1 MKKKEIRNILSGFDK
16 TELPSKGRIL
26 SACPEAVGEAQIRR
40 SVRKRNIIILAV
52 VVSAVL
58 VLVGCA
64 AEVKEY
70 REAVAFFEEY
80 SLSVGDLS
88 RSEIKKVYRDIKTEK
103 FVFEK
108 TAEVLLR
115 TVDGYDLN
123 GNEPTPEELKAVWD
137 NLGAPEDDIYTW
149 YYIDNEIVV
158 DGITQS
164 GEMMFEKR
172 IDGEAVW
179 STRIDLRD
187 SFVEGYSI
195 ISDTYIAVYGVDG
208 RNIDGRKSAG
218 FIDFL
223 NENNGER
230 LWRYVFDDYKFFSIA
245 EILQSGDEIVIFG
258 RGDLES
264 FVFTRMDISGA
275 VTYQK
280 ITEIGN
286 MGIWD
291 VATFGDG
298 YLVQLGGYQQSEKL
312 VKVSSKGEI
321 SESFSYSS
329 EDTAY
334 FIKDMMEY
342 GGMIYLSTYAVPKNG
357 RDIQTSH
364 DEIGAVLEKIWNV
377 SPGEAD
383 SGEMSNY
390 GIFMNVEN
398 LTENLRNNYTAVLL
412 VCDTETG
419 IPGEFY
425 SVKGSVCGELSL
437 NENGEML
444 WETEYISDSY
454 YSPTT
459 SSFSIGGACY
469 VYRHTFDRDGEL
481 VSSEKTGEVSSFR
494 R

>member
-1 MKKKEIRNILSGFDK
+1 MNKKEIRNILSGFDK

-40 SVRKRNIIILAV
+40 GVRKRNIIIFAV
-52 VVSAVL
+52 AVAALL

-70 REAVAFFEEY
+70 GDAVAFFEEY
-80 SLSVGDLS
+80 SLSAENLS

-103 FVFEK
+103 FVFQK

-149 YYIDNEIVV
+149 YYLDNEIVV

-179 STRIDLRD
+179 STKIDLRD

-208 RNIDGRKSAG
+208 RNINGRKSAG
-218 FIDFL
+218 FIDFF

-245 EILQSGDEIVIFG
+245 EILESGDEIVIFG
-258 RGDLES
+258 RGDLEY
-264 FVFTRMDISGA
+264 FVYTRMDLSGA

-312 VKVSSKGEI
+312 VKVSSLGEI

-334 FIKDMMEY
+334 FIQDMMEY
-342 GGMIYLSTYAVPKNG
+342 GGRIYLSTYAVPKNG
-357 RDIQTSH
+357 RDIQTGY
-364 DEIGAVLEKIWNV
+364 DEIGAVLEKIWEKSPDEAGTGYGV
-377 SPGEAD
+377 S
-383 SGEMSNY
+383 
-390 GIFMNVEN
+390 MNTDN
-398 LTENLRNNYTAVLL
+398 LTEDLRNNYTAVLL
-412 VCDTETG
+412 VCDIESGTPE
-419 IPGEFY
+419 EFY

-444 WETEYISDSY
+444 WETEYISDAY
-454 YSPTT
+454 YSPAT

-469 VYRHTFDRDGEL
+469 VYRHTFDISGVL